1 MADHDR
7 RSPLRTIAAVNRP
20 LAALLGA
27 LLVASALT
35 EGVGLIL
42 LVPILAALD
51 QGGGTGRVGEAL
63 EALGLPVTLGSLL
76 TVFVALVLLR
86 GAINLARALVS
97 LRIEVGLV
105 EALRRRA
112 WHALLHCDWRELTA
126 MRQSS
131 NASLL
136 ITNIDR
142 AGFGLSQV
150 IVGAANL
157 MTLGGLGL
165 AAMVIAPAAALAA
178 ALGGVLVL
186 LSYRGMRRRS
196 AQLGDRLGQAYDATY
211 ASLTGSLGALRA
223 IKSLGREDRS
233 EAEAFAGFGELQRAR
248 LDYARDSGLAQ
259 LALQGGGAALMA
271 LLVWTAIT
279 RWQIGTAT
287 ILPLIALFARALPLL
302 GTVQDAWQNWSHSRP
317 AIEAAQ
323 ALIDRAEAAR
333 EPATTGLPPPRL
345 EQAITLSEVTVRFVG
360 QDRPALEGVTL
371 TLGAREVV
379 ALTGPSGAGKSTL
392 ADLLAGLISPDGGTI
407 AIDGMP
413 LDPARR
419 RAWRERVAYVEQ
431 DPVLLAGT
439 VRSNLLWAAP
449 DADEARLR
457 AALADAS
464 ATFVHDLPQGL
475 DTPVGDGGRRLSGGE
490 RQRLMLARALLRDP
504 ALLVLD
510 EATSALDTGNEAAIA
525 AALKRLRGQLAI
537 VIICHRGALL
547 ELADREVRLEQ
558 GRVSMVA
565 DHDR

>member
-1 MADHDR
+1 M
-7 RSPLRTIAAVNRP
+7 NRP

>member
-1 MADHDR
+1 M
-7 RSPLRTIAAVNRP
+7 NRP

-525 AALKRLRGQLAI
+525 AALERLRGQLAI

-558 GRVSMVA
+558 GRVSMIA
-565 DHDR
+565 DRAG

>member
-1 MADHDR
+1 
-7 RSPLRTIAAVNRP
+7 
-20 LAALLGA
+20 
-27 LLVASALT
+27 
-35 EGVGLIL
+35 
-42 LVPILAALD
+42 
-51 QGGGTGRVGEAL
+51 
-63 EALGLPVTLGSLL
+63 
-76 TVFVALVLLR
+76 
-86 GAINLARALVS
+86 
-97 LRIEVGLV
+97 
-105 EALRRRA
+105 
-112 WHALLHCDWRELTA
+112 